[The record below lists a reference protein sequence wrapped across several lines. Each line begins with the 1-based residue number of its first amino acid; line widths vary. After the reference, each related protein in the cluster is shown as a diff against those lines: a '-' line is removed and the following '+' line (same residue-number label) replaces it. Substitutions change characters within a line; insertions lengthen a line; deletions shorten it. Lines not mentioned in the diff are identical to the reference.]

1 MTSEKPRSFPVLAA
15 GTLVD
20 QRFEVEK
27 EIGRGGMG
35 VLYRAIDVHLQR
47 PCALKLLRG
56 RYSRDRER
64 LRREAA
70 ALAAVRNEHVVDV
83 YTFGVHEELPYF
95 AMEFVLGKNLAAII
109 REHAAHSSVFVP
121 LRRAVQILRDLC
133 DALSAIHKV
142 GVVHRDVKPDNV
154 IVEDHT
160 GRSVLVD
167 FGTAALGDDG
177 DEIVGTPGFFAPET
191 LYTPRSPPAADLYSF
206 GCLAF
211 QLLTNKPPYA
221 GREFE
226 ELLRQ
231 HAKAPIPRLSALRP
245 ELAPFDE
252 LFLELL
258 AKDPADRLSN
268 AAIVRNALEDRL
280 SIALAASPV
289 EPSAPEPSTP
299 EDSSAR
305 RAMGSL
311 RVLVVDD
318 DPLFARIAT
327 RCALVAF
334 SDVPVAISKATTAK
348 DAIANIEQKRP
359 DIVVLDYHLPDGNGL
374 DVLSRLRAE
383 RGGANTD
390 VIVASNFLTSAPRWR
405 FDVLGVREFV
415 EKPIDFN
422 ALVAVLQKIAS
433 RRGWLSPQA
442 TTR

>member
-1 MTSEKPRSFPVLAA
+1 MTADKARSVPILEPK
-15 GTLVD
+15 TLVD
-20 QRFEVEK
+20 GRFEVEK

-56 RYSRDRER
+56 KYSHDRER

-83 YTFGVHEELPYF
+83 YTFGLHQEIPYF
-95 AMEFVLGKNLAAII
+95 AMEFVVGMNLAAIV
-109 REHAAHSSVFVP
+109 REHAAHNNVFVP
-121 LRRAVQILRDLC
+121 IRRAVQILCDLC

-142 GVVHRDVKPDNV
+142 GIVHRDVKPDNV

-177 DEIVGTPGFFAPET
+177 DEIVGTPGYFAPET
-191 LYTPRSPPAADLYSF
+191 LFTPKSTPAQDLYSF

-231 HAKAPIPRLSALRP
+231 HAKAPIPKPSLLRA

-252 LFLELL
+252 LFTELL

-289 EPSAPEPSTP
+289 ESAAHEPIA
-299 EDSSAR
+299 EDSTAR
-305 RAMGSL
+305 RGAGSL

-334 SDVPVAISKATTAK
+334 SDIPVAVAKANTAK
-348 DAIANIEQKRP
+348 DAIASIEQKRP

-374 DVLSRLRAE
+374 DVLTRLRAE

-415 EKPIDFN
+415 EKPVDFA
-422 ALVAVLQKIAS
+422 ALVAVLQKIAV
-433 RRGWLSPQA
+433 RRGWLGAQA
-442 TTR
+442 AAR

>member
-1 MTSEKPRSFPVLAA
+1 MTADKGRSVPILEPK
-15 GTLVD
+15 TIVD
-20 QRFEVEK
+20 GRFEVEK

-35 VLYRAIDVHLQR
+35 VLYRAIDIHLQR

-56 RYSRDRER
+56 KYSRDRER
-64 LRREAA
+64 LRKEAA

-83 YTFGVHEELPYF
+83 YTFGVHDELPYF
-95 AMEFVLGKNLAAII
+95 AMEFVVGMNLAAII
-109 REHAAHSSVFVP
+109 REHAAHANVFVP
-121 LRRAVQILRDLC
+121 LRRAVQILCDLC
-133 DALSAIHKV
+133 DALNAIHKV

-177 DEIVGTPGFFAPET
+177 DEIVGTPGYFAPET
-191 LYTPRSPPAADLYSF
+191 LFTPKSTPAQDLYSF
-206 GCLAF
+206 GCLAY
-211 QLLTNKPPYA
+211 QLLTNKPPYP

-231 HAKAPIPRLSALRP
+231 HAKSPIPKPSLLRA

-252 LFLELL
+252 LFTELL

-289 EPSAPEPSTP
+289 EVSAPEPVA
-299 EDSSAR
+299 EDITAR
-305 RAMGSL
+305 RGAGSL

-334 SDVPVAISKATTAK
+334 SDVPVAVAKATTAK
-348 DAIANIEQKRP
+348 DAIASIEQKRP

-374 DVLSRLRAE
+374 DVLTRLRAE
-383 RGGANTD
+383 RGGSNAD

-415 EKPIDFN
+415 EKPVDFT
-422 ALVAVLQKIAS
+422 ALVAVLQKIAT
-433 RRGWLSPQA
+433 RRGWLGSQA